1 MITLAQAQAALQDRK
16 LQVVAEATKLHVNT
30 LLAIRDG
37 RATDCRVS
45 TLIAL
50 TNYFKG
56 TK

>member
-1 MITLAQAQAALQDRK
+1 MLTLDQAKDALQDRK
-16 LQVVAEATKLHVNT
+16 LQVVADATKLHVNT

-37 RATDCRVS
+37 RANDCRVS

-56 TK
+56 AK